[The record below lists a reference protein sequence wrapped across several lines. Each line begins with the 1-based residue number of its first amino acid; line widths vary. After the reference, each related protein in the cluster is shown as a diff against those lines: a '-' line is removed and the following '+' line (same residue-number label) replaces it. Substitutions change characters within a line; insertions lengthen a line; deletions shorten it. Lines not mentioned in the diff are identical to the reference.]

1 MLKGVSFSDK
11 LLLPHVSPTSL
22 SVSGAVSVTM
32 DKNTDNALSNSHEG
46 DGHEDQNDPQ
56 LGTNGTN
63 GDFDIEQGGVI
74 RGGGGGGV
82 STKLWPTEKATEKA
96 TKYQKTEKPEKPSS
110 PSSSSTVAGSLSVG
124 GVWRQRWRRLGL
136 FQEVKGGGRDDVV
149 AGLTVGVMNIPSAIA
164 FTTIAQLP
172 PVVGLYSAAVSLLTY
187 PALGSSRHLSVSPV
201 AILWVT
207 IISFFLFFLAK
218 IHLTDLNLC
227 RV

>member
-1 MLKGVSFSDK
+1 MSKGVSSTDK
-11 LLLPHVSPTSL
+11 LLLSPTSL
-22 SVSGAVSVTM
+22 SVGGAVLVAM
-32 DKNTDNALSNSHEG
+32 DKNNDNEG
-46 DGHEDQNDPQ
+46 DDDHEDQNDSQ
-56 LGTNGTN
+56 HGSNGTN
-63 GDFDIEQGGVI
+63 GDFDIEQGQGQAQGVI
-74 RGGGGGGV
+74 RGDGGGV
-82 STKLWPTEKATEKA
+82 IMKLWPTDKA

-201 AILWVT
+201 AILWGF
-207 IISFFLFFLAK
+207 SLFSLQLHFSGSY
-218 IHLTDLNLC
+218 
-227 RV
+227 